1 MSSIKLEAMEV
12 EEEPL
17 ELPPGFRFHPTDEEI
32 ITQYL
37 MKKAMSENF
46 QARAIG
52 EADLNRSE
60 PWDLPG
66 EISKF
71 LLLLFFISY
80 FFSIFFIKGKAK
92 MGEKEWYFFCRRE
105 RRYPTGMRTNRATD
119 AGYWKAT
126 GKDKEIYEGN
136 SRLVG
141 MKKTLVFYKGRAPKG
156 EKTNWVLH
164 EYRLEGSFSL
174 YNSPSLKVQPVKFR
188 KSKTKWFDF

>member
-80 FFSIFFIKGKAK
+80 FFFPFFLLKG
-92 MGEKEWYFFCRRE
+92 RRRWGRRSGTSSVGGRGGILRGWGRIGLQMLDTGRPQE
-105 RRYPTGMRTNRATD
+105 RIRKST
-119 AGYWKAT
+119 
-126 GKDKEIYEGN
+126 KEIVALWG
-136 SRLVG
+136 
-141 MKKTLVFYKGRAPKG
+141 
-156 EKTNWVLH
+156 W
-164 EYRLEGSFSL
+164 
-174 YNSPSLKVQPVKFR
+174 R
-188 KSKTKWFDF
+188 KP